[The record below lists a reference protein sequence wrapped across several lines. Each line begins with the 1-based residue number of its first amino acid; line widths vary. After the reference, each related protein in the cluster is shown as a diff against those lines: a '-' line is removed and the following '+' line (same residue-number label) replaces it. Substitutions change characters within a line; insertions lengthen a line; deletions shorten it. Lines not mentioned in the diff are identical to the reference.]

1 MNNIVKNGI
10 ERATDS
16 YEVSVYV
23 DNDRDI
29 LEVLT
34 LPEGVSMDIVQC
46 STCLYVTFRGNAEQ
60 VMDTEQMLYDLATLA
75 HTSCISRQGMAE
87 AHL

>member
-1 MNNIVKNGI
+1 MNNIVMKGI

-23 DNDRDI
+23 DNDRDV

-46 STCLYVTFRGNAEQ
+46 STGLYVTFRGNAEQ
-60 VMDTEQMLYDLATLA
+60 VMDTEQMLYDLAALA
-75 HTSCISRQGMAE
+75 HTPGMPCPEMAE
-87 AHL
+87 AHV